1 MDFKKIVII
10 GAGAVGS
17 YMLWG
22 LSHKD
27 DIDISVVASGKRK
40 ERLETEGL
48 CINDELYKPAVKT
61 PQEAH
66 GADLVILA
74 VKYNALPAAV
84 QDIKEIVDEHTV
96 VISLMNGVDSEDVIA
111 SEIGEKHI
119 VPALIKVASE
129 RKQNRI
135 YFDPE
140 STIGVVYGEKDGK
153 SSERT
158 RALEQLFEG
167 TGLHYRE
174 TAVILSEIWS
184 KFRLN
189 VGNNLPQAMLGVGVG
204 AYGDSEHVAAIREGL
219 VNELDAIAKAKGID
233 LSLADSS
240 STRGSKVLK
249 RARYSTLQD
258 LDAKR
263 HTEVDMFSGALIRM
277 GRQLGIATP
286 YNEFTFHM
294 IKALEEKNDGNF
306 DYPFGDGV
314 IGPK

>member
-1 MDFKKIVII
+1 MEFKKVVII

-27 DIDISVVASGKRK
+27 DLELSVIASGKRK
-40 ERLETEGL
+40 ERIEKDGL
-48 CINDELYKPAVKT
+48 CINDKLYKPAVKT
-61 PQEAH
+61 PHEAF
-66 GADLVILA
+66 GADLVIVA
-74 VKYNALPAAV
+74 VKYNALPSAV
-84 QDIKEIVDEHTV
+84 QDIKEIVDDHTV
-96 VISLMNGVDSEDVIA
+96 VMSLMNGVDSEAVIA
-111 SEIGEKHI
+111 SEIGEDHI

-135 YFDPE
+135 NFDPE
-140 STIGVVYGEKDGK
+140 STIGVVYGERDGK

-158 RALEQLFEG
+158 RSLAQLFEG

-174 TAVILSEIWS
+174 TDVILSEIWS

-219 VNELDAIAKAKGID
+219 VKELDAIAKAKGID
-233 LSLADSS
+233 ISLADPS
-240 STRGSKVLK
+240 STKGSKVFK

-277 GRQLGIATP
+277 GKQLGIPTP

-294 IKALEEKNDGNF
+294 IKALEEKNDGIF
-306 DYPFGDGV
+306 EY
-314 IGPK
+314 

>member
-1 MDFKKIVII
+1 MDFQKIAII

-17 YMLWG
+17 YIIWG
-22 LSHKD
+22 LSQKD
-27 DIDISVVASGKRK
+27 DIELSVVASGDRK
-40 ERLETEGL
+40 VRLETGGIF
-48 CINDELYKPAVKT
+48 INDQLYKPLVKT
-61 PQEAH
+61 PEEVH

-74 VKYNALPAAV
+74 VKYNALPSAV
-84 QDIKEIVDEHTV
+84 LDIKEIVDEHTV
-96 VISLMNGVDSEDVIA
+96 VMSLMNGVDSEDVIA
-111 SEIGEKHI
+111 SEIGEKNI

-140 STIGVVYGEKDGK
+140 STIGIVYGEKDGC

-158 RALEQLFEG
+158 RAIARLFEG

-174 TAVILSEIWS
+174 TDVILPEIWS

-219 VNELDAIAKAKGID
+219 VKELDAIAKAKGID
-233 LSLADSS
+233 ISLADPS
-240 STRGSKVLK
+240 STRGSKVFK

-258 LDAKR
+258 IDAKR
-263 HTEVDMFSGALIRM
+263 HTEIDMFSGALVRM
-277 GRQLGIATP
+277 GKELGISTP

-294 IKALEEKNDGNF
+294 IKALEEKNDGMF
-306 DYPFGDGV
+306 DYS
-314 IGPK
+314 

>member
-1 MDFKKIVII
+1 MEFKKIAII

-17 YMLWG
+17 YILWG

-27 DIDISVVASGKRK
+27 ELDLSVVASGKRK
-40 ERLETEGL
+40 ERIETEGL
-48 CINDELYKPAVKT
+48 CINDKLYKPVVKT
-61 PQEAH
+61 PQEAF
-66 GADLVILA
+66 GADLVIVA
-74 VKYNALPAAV
+74 VKYNALLAAV
-84 QDIKEIVDEHTV
+84 LDIKEIVDEHTV

-111 SEIGEKHI
+111 SEIGEEHI

-158 RALEQLFEG
+158 LALEQLFEG

-174 TAVILSEIWS
+174 TDVILSEIWS

-189 VGNNLPQAMLGVGVG
+189 VGNNLPQAMLSVGVG

-219 VNELDAIAKAKGID
+219 VKELDAIAKAKGID
-233 LSLADSS
+233 ISLADPS
-240 STRGSKVLK
+240 STRGSKVFK

-263 HTEVDMFSGALIRM
+263 HTEIDMFSGALIRM
-277 GRQLGIATP
+277 GKQYGISTP

-294 IKALEEKNDGNF
+294 IKAL
-306 DYPFGDGV
+306 
-314 IGPK
+314 

>member
-1 MDFKKIVII
+1 MDFQKIAII

-17 YMLWG
+17 YIIWG
-22 LSHKD
+22 LSQKE
-27 DIDISVVASGKRK
+27 DIELSVVASGDRK
-40 ERLETEGL
+40 KRLETEGIF
-48 CINDELYKPAVKT
+48 INDKQYKPLVKT
-61 PQEAH
+61 PEEAH
-66 GADLVILA
+66 GADLVIVA
-74 VKYNALPAAV
+74 VKYNALPSAV
-84 QDIKEIVDEHTV
+84 LDIKEIVDEHTV
-96 VISLMNGVDSEDVIA
+96 VMSLMNGVDSEDVIA
-111 SEIGEKHI
+111 SEIGEKSI

-129 RKQNRI
+129 RRQNRI

-140 STIGVVYGEKDGK
+140 STIGIVYGEKDGR

-158 RALEQLFEG
+158 GAIARLFEG

-174 TAVILSEIWS
+174 TDVILPEIWS

-219 VNELDAIAKAKGID
+219 VKELDAIAKAKGID
-233 LSLADSS
+233 ISLADPS

-258 LDAKR
+258 IDAKR
-263 HTEVDMFSGALIRM
+263 HTEIDMFSGALVRM
-277 GRQLGIATP
+277 GKELGISTP

-294 IKALEEKNDGNF
+294 IKALEEKNDGVF
-306 DYPFGDGV
+306 DYS
-314 IGPK
+314 

>member
-1 MDFKKIVII
+1 MDFQNIAII

-17 YMLWG
+17 YIIWG
-22 LSHKD
+22 LSQKD
-27 DIDISVVASGKRK
+27 DIELSVVASGDRK
-40 ERLETEGL
+40 VRLETEGIF
-48 CINDELYKPAVKT
+48 INDQLYKPLVKT
-61 PQEAH
+61 PEEAR
-66 GADLVILA
+66 GADLAIVA
-74 VKYNALPAAV
+74 VKYNALPSAV
-84 QDIKEIVDEHTV
+84 LDIKEIADEHTV
-96 VISLMNGVDSEDVIA
+96 VMSLMNGVDSEDVIA
-111 SEIGEKHI
+111 SEIGEKNI
-119 VPALIKVASE
+119 IPALIKVASE

-140 STIGVVYGEKDGK
+140 STIGIVYGEKDGH

-158 RALEQLFEG
+158 RAIARLFEG

-174 TAVILSEIWS
+174 TDVILPEIWS

-219 VNELDAIAKAKGID
+219 VKELDAIAKAKGID
-233 LSLADSS
+233 ISLADPS

-258 LDAKR
+258 IDAKR
-263 HTEVDMFSGALIRM
+263 HTEIDMFSGALIRM
-277 GRQLGIATP
+277 GKELGISTP

-294 IKALEEKNDGNF
+294 IKALEEKNDGMF
-306 DYPFGDGV
+306 DYS
-314 IGPK
+314 

>member
-1 MDFKKIVII
+1 MEFKKIALI

-17 YMLWG
+17 YILWG

-27 DIDISVVASGKRK
+27 ELDLSVVASGKRK
-40 ERLETEGL
+40 ERIETEGL
-48 CINDELYKPAVKT
+48 CINDKLYKPVVKT
-61 PQEAH
+61 PQEAF
-66 GADLVILA
+66 GADLVIVA
-74 VKYNALPAAV
+74 VKYNALPTAV
-84 QDIKEIVDEHTV
+84 LDIKEIVDEHTV

-111 SEIGEKHI
+111 SEIGEEHI

-158 RALEQLFEG
+158 LALEQLFEG

-174 TAVILSEIWS
+174 TDVILSEIWS

-189 VGNNLPQAMLGVGVG
+189 VGNNLLQAMLSVGVG
-204 AYGDSEHVAAIREGL
+204 AYGDSEHIAAIREGL
-219 VNELDAIAKAKGID
+219 VKELDEIAKAKGID
-233 LSLADSS
+233 ISLADPS
-240 STRGSKVLK
+240 STRGSKVFK

-263 HTEVDMFSGALIRM
+263 HTEIDMFSGALIRM
-277 GRQLGIATP
+277 GKQYGISTP

-294 IKALEEKNDGNF
+294 IKALEEKNDGKF
-306 DYPFGDGV
+306 DYS
-314 IGPK
+314 

>member
-1 MDFKKIVII
+1 MEFKKIALI

-17 YMLWG
+17 YILWG

-27 DIDISVVASGKRK
+27 ELDLSVVASGKRK
-40 ERLETEGL
+40 ERIETEGL
-48 CINDELYKPAVKT
+48 CINDKLYKPVVKT
-61 PQEAH
+61 PQEAF
-66 GADLVILA
+66 GADLVIVA
-74 VKYNALPAAV
+74 VKYNALPVAV
-84 QDIKEIVDEHTV
+84 LDIKEIVDEHTI

-111 SEIGEKHI
+111 SEIGEEHI

-158 RALEQLFEG
+158 LALEQLFEG

-174 TAVILSEIWS
+174 TDVILSEIWS

-189 VGNNLPQAMLGVGVG
+189 VGNNLPQAMLSVGVG
-204 AYGDSEHVAAIREGL
+204 AYGDSEHIAAIREGL
-219 VNELDAIAKAKGID
+219 VKELDEIAKAKGID
-233 LSLADSS
+233 ISLADPS
-240 STRGSKVLK
+240 STRGSKVFK

-263 HTEVDMFSGALIRM
+263 HTEIDMFSGALIRM
-277 GRQLGIATP
+277 GKQYGISTP

-294 IKALEEKNDGNF
+294 IKALEEKNDGKF
-306 DYPFGDGV
+306 DYS
-314 IGPK
+314 